1 MTTDYQAKEAKIKEL
16 IAKATSPR
24 DKAFYQGLLK
34 KAIASRPKQIVS
46 VVKSTP
52 SETCPQSASVTEKE
66 KKASSLT
73 TESDKSQSSKQ
84 QKQKSSSSNNRN
96 GLTSEKKKSEQDL
109 KDNDLVAEKKKSE
122 QDIQDND
129 LAKKANSDDKS
140 ILEED
145 QSTEPESS
153 QQSLS
158 QEESSTQLKEELPPA
173 STNPE
178 DTDATN
184 PEDTDAT
191 NPEDTDSTNPEDTD
205 STNPEPIDS
214 TEQKEADSTE
224 QKEADS
230 TETTLAVELDIR
242 YVFRAIG
249 LIRGKVTTTS
259 KKLKI
264 EIDGRRFE
272 LKPAALSHKKKLFQE
287 LRTDILA
294 TGARDK
300 TLLVYPQIHEVA
312 NQPHTQKIIFK
323 LVDTKKLHYWS
334 ELEPGEFILSGIWE
348 YIPNTEQTSI
358 TIRRN
363 STPGLV
369 KCLKKLHKT
378 VKKTITK
385 PIYLP
390 CEWSEPTVKPF
401 QYREDVPKK
410 ELKRYFVQTH
420 ARFIPE
426 SSTFEVIKPLAKPTR
441 RIPTYIKWDKKKLV
455 VCSHLLTR
463 HITRG

>member
-66 KKASSLT
+66 KKASSST

-129 LAKKANSDDKS
+129 LAKKANSDDKR

-145 QSTEPESS
+145 KSTEPESS

-184 PEDTDAT
+184 PEDTD
-191 NPEDTDSTNPEDTD
+191 
-205 STNPEPIDS
+205 STNPEPTDS
-214 TEQKEADSTE
+214 TEQEETDSTK

-287 LRTDILA
+287 LRDEILA

-312 NQPHTQKIIFK
+312 HQPHAQKIIFK

-390 CEWSEPTVKPF
+390 CEWSEPKVKPF

>member
-1 MTTDYQAKEAKIKEL
+1 MTTDYQTKEAKIKEL

-46 VVKSTP
+46 VVKSPP

-66 KKASSLT
+66 KKASSST

-96 GLTSEKKKSEQDL
+96 GLTSEKKKSEQD
-109 KDNDLVAEKKKSE
+109 
-122 QDIQDND
+122 IQDND

-145 QSTEPESS
+145 KSTEPESS

-184 PEDTDAT
+184 PEDTD
-191 NPEDTDSTNPEDTD
+191 

-230 TETTLAVELDIR
+230 TETPLAVELDIR

-287 LRTDILA
+287 LRTEILA

-312 NQPHTQKIIFK
+312 HQPHAQKIIFK

-385 PIYLP
+385 PLYLP
-390 CEWSEPTVKPF
+390 CEWSEPKVKPF

-426 SSTFEVIKPLAKPTR
+426 SSTFEVIEQLAKPTR
-441 RIPTYIKWDKKKLV
+441 RIPAYIK
-455 VCSHLLTR
+455 
-463 HITRG
+463 